1 MMTHNEHVAIQNV
14 EKLKENL
21 GSKFKPR
28 NRHVQQLA
36 RFLEIAHKKYTGR
49 KLNGSR
55 NNK

>member
-49 KLNGSR
+49 KFNGSR